1 MSQENVERVRSL
13 YAKTERGDF
22 SFLDRQSEL
31 RDFFAPE
38 FEWHT
43 REDLPDAGIRRG
55 YEGLAR
61 LGAEWAEVFHDLHL
75 DVDELIDAGD
85 HVVAV
90 ARICGCLRGSGHQVE
105 VEETQVWKMRE
116 GMATEVRAYLTRSHA
131 LEAVGLEE

>member
-1 MSQENVERVRSL
+1 MSTENVELVRLL

-22 SFLDRQSEL
+22 SFLDREPEL
-31 RDFFAPE
+31 RDFFARD

-61 LGAEWAEVFHDLHL
+61 LGAEWAEAFDDLHVDL
-75 DVDELIDAGD
+75 DELIDAGD

-90 ARICGCLRGSGHQVE
+90 ARICGCLRGSAHQVE
-105 VEETQVWKMRE
+105 VAEMQVWKMRD
-116 GMATEVRAYLTRSHA
+116 GRATEVRAYLTRSDA
-131 LEAVGLEE
+131 LKALGLQG